1 MHFAARLFSGEL
13 PPDGDTVTI
22 CASIPGFGL
31 AAQRGDVPG
40 PSPSQTLAAEKAD
53 LNLSLVQPTSVCGS
67 VVHGEAFP
75 EQSARFFPESVHKC
89 LAGVGA
95 QVVQNQMDGI
105 GGGVLLGDL

>member
-31 AAQRGDVPG
+31 AAQRGDVPD

-53 LNLSLVQPTSVCGS
+53 LNLNLVQPASVRGHEPRAALHRYAGA
-67 VVHGEAFP
+67 VETP
-75 EQSARFFPESVHKC
+75 LLWLQSR
-89 LAGVGA
+89 
-95 QVVQNQMDGI
+95 GI
-105 GGGVLLGDL
+105 LKLYHPP